1 MKIDNIYKAA
11 MSLCVSVCLSAPPPP
26 FRHDRQTT
34 TKFGTNKCRL
44 IWELFEPKESV
55 KASKLEG
62 GSGTEGRKEG
72 IRAKQ
77 GNQLSGSYT

>member
-11 MSLCVSVCLSAPPPP
+11 ISLCVSVCLSAPPP

-44 IWELFEPKESV
+44 IWELFEPKEIV
-55 KASKLEG
+55 KAS
-62 GSGTEGRKEG
+62 
-72 IRAKQ
+72 
-77 GNQLSGSYT
+77 N